1 MRVKFSLGKERTMGA
16 AMQGRTKGRAGL
28 NSTDKEGNK
37 KGISGFIGK
46 NMKVGSHN
54 MKGKIESKGG
64 KVGSRC
70 PIIRRKEKEKN
81 RKRRGKR
88 EIKKTCKN

>member
-1 MRVKFSLGKERTMGA
+1 MR
-16 AMQGRTKGRAGL
+16 GRTKGRAKGGL

-37 KGISGFIGK
+37 EISGFIGK
-46 NMKVGSHN
+46 NRKVGSW
-54 MKGKIESKGG
+54 
-64 KVGSRC
+64 C
-70 PIIRRKEKEKN
+70 PVIRRKEKEKN

>member
-1 MRVKFSLGKERTMGA
+1 
-16 AMQGRTKGRAGL
+16 MQGSTKGWTKGGL

-46 NMKVGSHN
+46 NRKVGSHN

-70 PIIRRKEKEKN
+70 PIIRRKDKEKN